1 MLAHLGSVALGR
13 GGARQQALLEIT
25 RSLADID
32 GPRAAIVRAGGLSR
46 LLRMI
51 GPSVPLTLVEPAAAA
66 IVVLARA
73 ERSSCEALLNAQART
88 EPREIAEKSPR
99 KLPNGH

>member
-1 MLAHLGSVALGR
+1 
-13 GGARQQALLEIT
+13 
-25 RSLADID
+25 
-32 GPRAAIVRAGGLSR
+32 
-46 LLRMI
+46 MI

-99 KLPNGH
+99 